1 MSDIH
6 DGANHHGG
14 DQGSALRGG
23 DRGDQ
28 VGASSEGQGVWTIKS
43 QESLF
48 YRFISK
54 YEYLIISILYLQI
67 FLIYFK
73 IYIIFIF

>member
-6 DGANHHGG
+6 DDTHYHHAV
-14 DQGSALRGG
+14 DQGGALRGG

-43 QESLF
+43 QVSF
-48 YRFISK
+48 FM
-54 YEYLIISILYLQI
+54 LY
-67 FLIYFK
+67 FSFGK
-73 IYIIFIF
+73 